1 MSDFAVSKHVPCNQ
15 RHALIL
21 LVREGY
27 LVDST
32 RSTSSFPSMSPED
45 EIGPPRHDGDI
56 TLYWRQEVSQWPRS
70 RQKAAV
76 SSLSSMRRLGTRSTC
91 SRASRRSLPTR
102 RSAICCTSMHGHRFE
117 GGAAGE
123 RERFR
128 KTASEGQPIG
138 LAFYPNA
145 SFQST

>member
-45 EIGPPRHDGDI
+45 EIGPPRRDSDI

-76 SSLSSMRRLGTRSTC
+76 SSLSSMRRRGTRSTC
-91 SRASRRSLPTR
+91 FRACRRSLRRGVPRFVAQVCTATDLKAALRGSAKGSGKRRPRASR
-102 RSAICCTSMHGHRFE
+102 
-117 GGAAGE
+117 
-123 RERFR
+123 
-128 KTASEGQPIG
+128 
-138 LAFYPNA
+138 
-145 SFQST
+145 

>member
-45 EIGPPRHDGDI
+45 EIGPPRRDSDI
-56 TLYWRQEVSQWPRS
+56 TLYWRQEVSQSITRNSDYSQPAAETAVYLFDSWRGLQSDALTPDDS
-70 RQKAAV
+70 R
-76 SSLSSMRRLGTRSTC
+76 L
-91 SRASRRSLPTR
+91 
-102 RSAICCTSMHGHRFE
+102 
-117 GGAAGE
+117 
-123 RERFR
+123 
-128 KTASEGQPIG
+128 
-138 LAFYPNA
+138 
-145 SFQST
+145 

>member
-91 SRASRRSLPTR
+91 SRASRRR
-102 RSAICCTSMHGHRFE
+102 
-117 GGAAGE
+117 
-123 RERFR
+123 RFR
-128 KTASEGQPIG
+128 SSPGLPRSVAKICTATDLKAAVRESAKSSEKRCPR
-138 LAFYPNA
+138 A
-145 SFQST
+145 SDRSDGA